1 MLILEALFYI
11 LAKVVAIY
19 LNIATYSMLG
29 RVILQF
35 FLEPGESQL
44 YALLFFI
51 SEPVIMPFRLIMA
64 KFNIGQDSPLDLP
77 FMTACLGVTLLQ
89 MFLPVI

>member
-1 MLILEALFYI
+1 MEAIFYI
-11 LAKVVAIY
+11 FAKVVAIY

-29 RVILQF
+29 RMLLQF
-35 FLEPGESQL
+35 FTEPGESQL

-64 KFNIGQDSPLDLP
+64 KFNIGQELPIDLP
-77 FMTACLGVTLLQ
+77 FMAASIGVVFIQ

>member
-1 MLILEALFYI
+1 MEAILYV

-19 LNIATYSMLG
+19 LSIATYAIFG

-35 FLEPGESQL
+35 FVVPEESRL

-51 SEPVIMPFRLIMA
+51 SEPFIMPFRIIFA
-64 KFNIGQDSPLDLP
+64 RFHRCSNRIKD
-77 FMTACLGVTLLQ
+77 
-89 MFLPVI
+89 

>member
-1 MLILEALFYI
+1 
-11 LAKVVAIY
+11 
-19 LNIATYSMLG
+19 MLG

-35 FLEPGESQL
+35 FLDPGESQL

-77 FMTACLGVTLLQ
+77 FMAASVGLFFIQ

>member
-1 MLILEALFYI
+1 MEAIFYI

-19 LNIATYSMLG
+19 INIAAYSMLG

-35 FLEPGESQL
+35 FVVPEESRF

-51 SEPVIMPFRLIMA
+51 SEPIIMPFRLILA
-64 KFNIGQDSPLDLP
+64 KLNIGQDSPIDIA
-77 FMTACLGVTLLQ
+77 FMTAYFGVALLQ
-89 MFLPVI
+89 LFLPVI